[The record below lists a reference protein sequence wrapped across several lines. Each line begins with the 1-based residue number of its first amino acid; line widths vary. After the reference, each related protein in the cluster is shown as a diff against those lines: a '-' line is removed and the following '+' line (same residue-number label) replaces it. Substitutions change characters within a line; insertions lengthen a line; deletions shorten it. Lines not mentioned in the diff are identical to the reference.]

1 MLDISKVTVSAE
13 SPLSKDSTILI
24 KKLTEELHSR
34 YSDNGED
41 GANGFKAT
49 DVTVPRSVFIVARLD
64 GRPVACGA
72 LRPKTDDVAE
82 VKRMY
87 TEPDV
92 RGRGVARRVLSALEK
107 QARDFGYETIVLE
120 TGVRQPEALKVYEA
134 MGYKRIDCYDEFANS
149 ELSVCFEK
157 KIL

>member
-13 SPLSKDSTILI
+13 SPLGKDAAVLL
-24 KKLTEELHSR
+24 KKVAEEIYSR
-34 YSDNGED
+34 YSENGEHGTD
-41 GANGFKAT
+41 SFKAR

-72 LRPKTDDVAE
+72 LRPKSEYVAE

-107 QARDFGYETIVLE
+107 QARDFGYESIVLE

-134 MGYKRIDCYDEFANS
+134 MGYKRIACYDEFANS

-157 KIL
+157 QLT